1 MANAHPLLPTLGA
14 VVGALLLVASLESVH
29 AGGRKLLCSD
39 MQNGVCCDTGACDGP
54 DGSRFTGT
62 MTVNGVKSYCYSNGQ
77 CYDNL
82 QSGASN
88 GSAPSTPAID
98 RLPADYWGSLKPFWG
113 ASPSPSASARS
124 PSIPSIPSNWSV
136 FGAPSSGTSCSGMMT
151 NGACYT
157 CPNNHFGSI
166 ITTASGMTCTCP
178 DGSPCAAS

>member
-82 QSGASN
+82 QSGASD

-124 PSIPSIPSNWSV
+124 PSIPSIPSNCI
-136 FGAPSSGTSCSGMMT
+136 GSGISHPVIIATMADHSGVAKRARKI
-151 NGACYT
+151 GI
-157 CPNNHFGSI
+157 FRFWRDLG
-166 ITTASGMTCTCP
+166 
-178 DGSPCAAS
+178 